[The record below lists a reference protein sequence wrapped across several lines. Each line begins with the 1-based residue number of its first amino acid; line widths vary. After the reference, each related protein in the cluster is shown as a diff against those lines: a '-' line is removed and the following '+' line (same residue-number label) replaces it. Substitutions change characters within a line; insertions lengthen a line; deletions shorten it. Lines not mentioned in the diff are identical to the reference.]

1 MKRKTI
7 SEETGKTKM
16 DAPANVDGSEH
27 PANPLPNPP
36 ETFPP
41 EERPLHEGFMREALA
56 MVCTPSPYIIKSNP
70 IKASILTKHRH
81 NSLSTQTRLLSVVS
95 LCITGLLLLAA

>member
-16 DAPANVDGSEH
+16 DAPANIDGSEH

-41 EERPLHEGFMREALA
+41 EERPHHEGFMREALA
-56 MVCTPSPYIIKSNP
+56 MVCP
-70 IKASILTKHRH
+70 ISLYVIELAPIRVSILTKHRH
-81 NSLSTQTRLLSVVS
+81 NSPLTQTRPLSAVS
-95 LCITGLLLLAA
+95 LCTTGLSSPAA

>member
-16 DAPANVDGSEH
+16 DAPANIDGSEH

-36 ETFPP
+36 ETFPA

-56 MVCTPSPYIIKSNP
+56 MVCRP
-70 IKASILTKHRH
+70 IYLYCQIPPH
-81 NSLSTQTRLLSVVS
+81 
-95 LCITGLLLLAA
+95 